1 MNLSTDSCCKTER
14 ISFIDTSKCI
24 LVFWVVLVHINYDF
38 DPGSL
43 AGWISYPYYM
53 PAFFFISGIFHR
65 QRPFLEQLKAKSR
78 ALLIP
83 FCFFYAISY
92 IWTWGFKIEAYLE
105 SGFLPNVDT
114 LLRLAPGA
122 SYTTFN
128 GALWFFIVLF
138 LHSILY
144 TPFQY
149 WISKTYIRVVGLLCL
164 SILGLYLWSI
174 HIFPLAHFCY
184 FYVFYACGAEYGR
197 KLLSIIVH
205 AKFLLLSILFVG
217 LLILINNVHDFIPV
231 LSHIP
236 YAIRQEGAAFIFIP
250 ILLSLCY
257 WIDRIKLLNSVLRYM
272 GKYSIVVFAIHMPY
286 YACLYSESMVV
297 SGYLCK
303 IGFFIIFCV
312 VSAVLAIILNKYA
325 PVLIG
330 KK

>member
-1 MNLSTDSCCKTER
+1 MISLSKDDCSHSR
-14 ISFIDTSKCI
+14 ISFIDTAKCL
-24 LVFWVVLVHINYDF
+24 LVFWVVLVHINYDY

-43 AGWISYPYYM
+43 PGWISYPYYM
-53 PAFFFISGIFHR
+53 PAFFFLSGIFHR
-65 QRPFLEQLKAKSR
+65 RRPFLEQLKAKAK

-83 FCFFYAISY
+83 FCFFYVVSY
-92 IWTWGFKIEAYLE
+92 LWTWGFNIAEHME
-105 SGFLPNVDT
+105 SDHMTDVHK
-114 LLRLAPGA
+114 LLSFSPGL
-122 SYTTFN
+122 SYAAFN
-128 GALWFFIVLF
+128 GALWFFLVLF

-144 TPFQY
+144 TPFQH
-149 WISKTYIRVVGLLCL
+149 WISKTYIRVGGLLCL
-164 SILGLYLWSI
+164 SVFGLYLWSK

-197 KLLSIIVH
+197 KLLSVIVQ

-217 LLILINNVHDFIPV
+217 LLILINNIHDYIPL

-257 WIDRIKLLNSVLRYM
+257 WLDRIKLLNLVLRYM

-286 YACLYSESMVV
+286 YACLYSESMIV
-297 SGYLCK
+297 SGNLCK

-312 VSAVLAIILNKYA
+312 VSACLAIILNKYA
-325 PVLIG
+325 PILIG